1 MVSRVC
7 RRERGGKG
15 VKSVSKPQ
23 PQQCTQSVCVSSF
36 LSPEK
41 NLIVIVAHLLAQQFM
56 HVQRDVCMCG
66 GLSMSVCVC
75 VRSCHEIVVP
85 VGSAQAGCICRH

>member
-23 PQQCTQSVCVSSF
+23 PQQCTQSACVSSF
-36 LSPEK
+36 LSLEK

-66 GLSMSVCVC
+66 GLSTSLCVRVCVC
-75 VRSCHEIVVP
+75 
-85 VGSAQAGCICRH
+85 AQLP